1 MANWIPLDS
10 QYPAPEAVAELAARL
25 RAGGVLAIP
34 TDTIYGLAADA
45 RSAAAV
51 QRIFAVKGRDEGK
64 PLPVL
69 VGSREQAEEL
79 AASLPPAFA
88 PLAAAFWPGP
98 LTLVL
103 PARPG
108 LPPQLLAGGA
118 SIAVRWPRAPIA
130 QALLAAC
137 GFPLTATSANRS
149 GQPGCLSAAEVEA
162 QLGDRLEVIVDG
174 GPAAAPLPS
183 TMLDLTGAEPRLLR
197 EGAVPRSALA
207 PWLARQ

>member
-10 QYPAPEAVAELAARL
+10 QYPAPAAVAELAARL
-25 RAGGVLAIP
+25 RGGAVLAIP

-51 QRIFAVKGRDEGK
+51 QRIFTVKGRDEGK

-69 VGSREQAEEL
+69 VGGREQAEEL
-79 AASLPPAFA
+79 AASLPAAFA

-130 QALLAAC
+130 QALLTAC

-149 GQPGCLSAAEVEA
+149 GQS
-162 QLGDRLEVIVDG
+162 
-174 GPAAAPLPS
+174 GPAHGDAGAA
-183 TMLDLTGAEPRLLR
+183 G
-197 EGAVPRSALA
+197 
-207 PWLARQ
+207 